1 MKWWEKT
8 VEYLFV
14 VKYFD
19 EGVMLAPLDG
29 NEERLADTIFSKD
42 NKWVVIEFKR
52 NEKCIDEEKDKFIYY
67 EKARDALSEKN
78 AHHLLIYGKFEDK
91 LVLECKTYFSNELI
105 NVSDA
110 LNFGLEIGP
119 FKEYIER
126 FLKFKK
132 PPKDG
137 GGGGLSLEDYE
148 LVACVTNDGMLLS
161 CMSISEFLYMF
172 ENKPEQMQYKVMG
185 AGN

>member
-14 VKYFD
+14 VTYFD
-19 EGVMLAPLDG
+19 EGVMMAPLDG

-42 NKWVVIEFKR
+42 NKWIAIEFKR
-52 NEKCIDEEKDKFIYY
+52 NENCIDKEKDKFIFY
-67 EKARDALSEKN
+67 EEAREELFEED
-78 AHHLLIYGKFEDK
+78 AHHLLIYGKFEAK
-91 LVLECKTYFSNELI
+91 LNLECKTYFSNKLI
-105 NVSDA
+105 DIKEA
-110 LNFGLEIGP
+110 LSFGLEIGP

-126 FLKFKK
+126 FLKFKR

-137 GGGGLSLEDYE
+137 GGGGLSFEEYG
-148 LVACVTNDGMLLS
+148 LVACVTNDGKLSS
-161 CMSISEFLYMF
+161 CMSILEFLYMF
-172 ENKPEQMQYKVMG
+172 KDKPEQMHYKVMG

>member
-14 VKYFD
+14 ATYFD
-19 EGVMLAPLDG
+19 DGVILAPLDG

-42 NKWVVIEFKR
+42 NKWVAIEFKR
-52 NEKCIDEEKDKFIYY
+52 NEECIDEEKDKFIDY
-67 EKARDALSEKN
+67 EEARKEFSEED
-78 AHHLLIYGKFEDK
+78 AHHLLIYGNFEEK
-91 LVLECKTYFSNELI
+91 LTLKCKTYFSNKLTEI
-105 NVSDA
+105 KEA
-110 LNFGLEIGP
+110 LSSGLESIP

-126 FLKFKK
+126 FLEFKK

-137 GGGGLSLEDYE
+137 GGGGLSFEEYK
-148 LVACVTNDGMLLS
+148 LVACVINDGRLLS

-172 ENKPEQMQYKVMG
+172 EW
-185 AGN
+185 